1 MTQLFDIAVIGNG
14 MIGAAATRYLSAAG
28 HKVVAI
34 GPAEPVDW
42 QTHTGVFA
50 SHYDQ
55 GRITRIIDPDPIWA
69 QLAARSLAAY
79 AEIEQKSGIT
89 FHYRSGGLRV
99 SPDVT
104 AAGDTLNQAEQ
115 VGQTYGALYDRLSA
129 NELTN
134 QFPFLQVTPQTVGLW
149 ERGEAGYINPRALVQ
164 AQLTIAAQQG
174 ATIVRETVTTL
185 APGNQGVTLTT
196 DASRQW
202 QAQRVLLAAG
212 GYTHHLLDR
221 PLDLRPK
228 AVAVLLAELGPD
240 EVRRLAGLTT
250 LIWRLADHP
259 FLASIYSAPPV
270 RYPNGK
276 MYLKIGGT
284 RKIPRYMYTPA
295 EFCDWFYGDGDPQE
309 VTALREVLLTLLPGL
324 RVESFHSKPC
334 VITYTAH
341 GYPYV
346 DCLVDG
352 QIYIAA
358 GGCGSSAKS
367 SNEIGHMAALLVE
380 KGEWNYDLAASH
392 FVACWRE

>member
-1 MTQLFDIAVIGNG
+1 MTQRFDIAVIGNG
-14 MIGAAATRYLSAAG
+14 MFGAAAARYLSAAG

-34 GPAEPVDW
+34 GPSEPVDW

-55 GRITRIIDPDPIWA
+55 GRITRIIDPDPVWA

-79 AEIEQKSGIT
+79 AEIEQQSGIT

-104 AAGDTLNQAEQ
+104 APGDTLNRAEQ
-115 VGQTYGALYDRLSA
+115 VGQTYGARYQRLSA
-129 NELTN
+129 SELTN

-149 ERGEAGYINPRALVQ
+149 EQGEAGYINPRALVQ
-164 AQLTIAAQQG
+164 AQLTIAARQG
-174 ATIVRETVTTL
+174 ATIVRETATAFT
-185 APGNQGVTLTT
+185 ADSQGVTITT
-196 DASRQW
+196 NAGQQW
-202 QAQRVLLAAG
+202 QADKVLIAAG
-212 GYTHHLLDR
+212 GYTNHLIER

-228 AVAVLLAELGPD
+228 AVAVLLAELGPE
-240 EVRRLAGLTT
+240 EVQRLAGLTT

-270 RYPNGK
+270 RYPDGK
-276 MYLKIGGT
+276 MVLKIGGT

-295 EFCDWFYGDGDPQE
+295 EFRDWFHGDGDPQE
-309 VTALREVLLTLLPGL
+309 IAALREVLLTLLPGL
-324 RVESFHSKPC
+324 RVESFQSKPC

-341 GYPYV
+341 DYPYV

-352 QIYIAA
+352 RVYVAA

-392 FVACWRE
+392 FVARWRE